1 MDKNEFLIVKKM
13 ILSNIIFLVLNFS
26 ALYLGVILA
35 NEGGS
40 SDWYSNLT
48 RAPWEPDGWVFGVV
62 WTSIMICFSV
72 YMSINWNRTI
82 NKKKLLIFY
91 SLQYVLN
98 VFWNPIFFGFHYILF
113 GFIIILML
121 TFLIGYLF
129 FYYKSDTNY
138 YSILILPYFIWL
150 IIATSL
156 NGYIF
161 IYN

>member
-91 SLQYVLN
+91 SLQYVLSW
-98 VFWNPIFFGFHYILF
+98 V
-113 GFIIILML
+113 
-121 TFLIGYLF
+121 
-129 FYYKSDTNY
+129 
-138 YSILILPYFIWL
+138 
-150 IIATSL
+150 SL
-156 NGYIF
+156 
-161 IYN
+161 